1 MVGFVVALNL
11 DKFIQDYSIP
21 EGECVMVFPDFGRTY
36 APLSLFGNSQST
48 ERRWFHVLK
57 KCAVPII
64 LGLDFITKIKL
75 FTQNKHLLE
84 DCLFSFGDIAA
95 FKWIGSPQQR
105 TNFVADGKSLTA
117 GADTGSDLDFMS
129 LQCAKRQG
137 FKINTK
143 QSARTRVM
151 LADESIAETVGQ
163 VHVSSFQLS

>member
-1 MVGFVVALNL
+1 LVSRSEEVRCSYN
-11 DKFIQDYSIP
+11 
-21 EGECVMVFPDFGRTY
+21 
-36 APLSLFGNSQST
+36 
-48 ERRWFHVLK
+48 
-57 KCAVPII
+57 

-95 FKWIGSPQQR
+95 FKWIESPQQR

-151 LADESIAETVGQ
+151 LADETIAETVGQ